1 MFLSRRI
8 STPFT
13 GKRDMALERLRN
25 AAGVMCRNGAVN
37 VWTQQVLG
45 GYYSPGTLILHSVFE
60 TMEHSMQVGQNLLS
74 DPAWANLMSQR
85 EMNPSAVVVG
95 PELFR
100 RVAGEDSEIDNN
112 ATMVREY
119 ALPRENLAGA
129 ISMMPE
135 IGAMFAGHNVNVTMW
150 APVIAADM
158 QRLYVAYSGVDMVA
172 IGKATDEVGL
182 SREFQEVLVKASQ
195 LGALDRSWLMTT
207 VK

>member
-13 GKRDMALERLRN
+13 GKRDLAMDRLRN
-25 AAGVMCRNGAVN
+25 AAGIICRNGAAT

-45 GYYSPGTLILHSVFE
+45 GYYAPGTLILHSMFE
-60 TMEHSMQVGQNLLS
+60 SMEHSMQVGKNLMN
-74 DPAWANLMSQR
+74 DPAWNNLMSQR
-85 EMNPSAVVVG
+85 EMNPSAEVVG

-100 RVAGEDSEIDNN
+100 RVAGEDSEVEYK

-119 ALPRENLAGA
+119 ALPRESLAGA

-135 IGAMFAGHNVNVTMW
+135 IRGMFVDHNINVSMW
-150 APVIAADM
+150 VPVIAADM
-158 QRLYVAYSGVDMVA
+158 QRLYVGYSGVDIVA
-172 IGKATDEVGL
+172 IGKATDVVGL
-182 SREFQEVLVKASQ
+182 SKEFQEMLVKASQ
-195 LGALDRSWLMTT
+195 LGTLDRSWLMTT